1 MKLQVV
7 AKSGILFEGEVTDA
21 VVPAADGEL
30 GILPGHTPL
39 LAILQPGSVRFT
51 LSSGQEQE
59 ILTSRG
65 FVTVDSD
72 EIMVVV
78 ESQRSSDR

>member
-7 AKSGILFEGEVTDA
+7 AKSGVLFEGEVTDV

-39 LAILQPGSVRFT
+39 LAVLEPGSVRFT
-51 LSSGQEQE
+51 LVTGEKRE

-72 EIMVVV
+72 EVMVVV
-78 ESQRSSDR
+78 EFQRNSDN